1 MMTLL
6 VIVIVWW
13 VAVRIVDLLGQLW
26 RLADAAGSPGIGVVT
41 AAQG

>member
-13 VAVRIVDLLGQLW
+13 VAVRIIHLLSQLW
-26 RLADAAGSPGIGVVT
+26 RLANAAGSPRIGVVT